1 MSRVLVKVCGITSID
16 DGFAAVD
23 AGADAIGLVFWP
35 GSSRFVEVAVAR
47 SIAQALPPFVTRV
60 GVFVDTPLPA
70 LTRTADDVGLDVV
83 QLHGD
88 ETPEAFASM
97 GRRAL
102 KALRVGVGF
111 RAEEATRYEGHAAG
125 VLLDTRSD
133 VAPGGTGKAFDWS
146 LARGV
151 RDGVSFLVLAG
162 GLTPANV
169 GLAIEV
175 VAPDAVDVST
185 GVESAPGRKDRE
197 KLRAFVGAVRAAE
210 AARGTEDVE
219 TRRTGDP
226 TAGGTAGSTA
236 GKEVRG

>member
-16 DGFAAVD
+16 DGFAAVE

-35 GSSRFVEVAVAR
+35 GSPRFVDVAVAR

-60 GVFVDTPLPA
+60 GVFVDTPAEA
-70 LTRTADDVGLDVV
+70 LTRTAKEVGLDVV

-88 ETPEAFASM
+88 ETPEVFSGL

-102 KALRVGVGF
+102 KALRVGVRF

-125 VLLDTRSD
+125 VLLDTHSD
-133 VAPGGTGKAFDWS
+133 VAPGGTGMAFDWS
-146 LARGV
+146 RARGV

-162 GLTPANV
+162 GLTAANV
-169 GLAIEV
+169 GQAIEM
-175 VAPDAVDVST
+175 VAPHAVDVST
-185 GVESAPGRKDRE
+185 GVESAPGRKDRQ

-210 AARGTEDVE
+210 AARGTDEIGPSG
-219 TRRTGDP
+219 TRGP
-226 TAGGTAGSTA
+226 HGGKPR
-236 GKEVRG
+236 GKEVHG

>member
-35 GSSRFVEVAVAR
+35 GSSRFVDVAVAR
-47 SIAQALPPFVTRV
+47 VIARALPPFVTRV

-70 LTRTADDVGLDVV
+70 LTRTADEVGLDVV
-83 QLHGD
+83 QLHGG
-88 ETPEAFASM
+88 ETPEVFSGL

-102 KALRVGVGF
+102 KALRVGAGF

-125 VLLDTRSD
+125 VLLDTHSE

-169 GLAIEV
+169 GQAIEI

-185 GVESAPGRKDRE
+185 GVESAPGRKDRQ

-210 AARGTEDVE
+210 AARGTDERGPGG
-219 TRRTGDP
+219 TRDR
-226 TAGGTAGSTA
+226 TAGSTA
-236 GKEVRG
+236 GKEVRR

>member
-1 MSRVLVKVCGITSID
+1 VSRVLVKVCGITSIE
-16 DGFAAVD
+16 DGFAAVE

-35 GSSRFVEVAVAR
+35 GSSRFVDMEVAR

-60 GVFVDTPLPA
+60 GVFVDTPHEA
-70 LTRTADDVGLDVV
+70 LTRTADVVGLDVV

-88 ETPEAFASM
+88 ETPEAFSAL

-111 RAEEATRYEGHAAG
+111 RAEDAVRYEGHAAG
-125 VLLDTRSD
+125 VLLDTHSD
-133 VAPGGTGKAFDWS
+133 VAPGGTGMAFDWS

-169 GLAIEV
+169 GQAIEV

-185 GVESAPGRKDRE
+185 SVESSPGRKDRE
-197 KLRAFVGAVRAAE
+197 KLRAFLGAVRAAE
-210 AARGTEDVE
+210 AARGTEEVG
-219 TRRTGDP
+219 TRRTGDRIG
-226 TAGGTAGSTA
+226 THTAGSTA
-236 GKEVRG
+236 GKEARG